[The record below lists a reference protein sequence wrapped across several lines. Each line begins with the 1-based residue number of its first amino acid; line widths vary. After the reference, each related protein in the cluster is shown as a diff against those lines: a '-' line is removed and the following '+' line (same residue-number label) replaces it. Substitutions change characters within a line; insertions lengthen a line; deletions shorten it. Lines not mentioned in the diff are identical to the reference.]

1 MSMEYLKTKPITVI
15 GGGAVGKTIAVDC
28 KLGVGDSQE
37 VRLFDA
43 MPFAAQTLKNL
54 EKTGLNLV
62 GPQTN
67 RDGFYRGGKA
77 YLDMVTSDMAKAVKG
92 AGIIVVAMGAYGH
105 EPTFK
110 NLAPLLEDG
119 QGPDDGGELH
129 AVVGGLGLA
138 AADLLLV
145 LPVQQHRPPAPGTG
159 VAGAGAVGV
168 DGYSLH

>member
-77 YLDMVTSDMAKAVKG
+77 YIQAG
-92 AGIIVVAMGAYGH
+92 AGIVADSDPEKEFEETTH
-105 EPTFK
+105 K
-110 NLAPLLEDG
+110 
-119 QGPDDGGELH
+119 
-129 AVVGGLGLA
+129 
-138 AADLLLV
+138 
-145 LPVQQHRPPAPGTG
+145 
-159 VAGAGAVGV
+159 AGAMLNA
-168 DGYSLH
+168 LKEARK